1 MNIIPFEVGMVPE
14 AGKCYSGMSNDD
26 YHNTFIEWFSSS
38 DLKNLMRSLEFF
50 WQEYNLKKLRADPK
64 YIEEHGREYKIAF
77 EVGQAY
83 HDACESLAMFN
94 DLRLFEENTVSF
106 VGAVSS
112 KSNNKNFLSKKAL
125 YPNKSAIPEET
136 FENIPIMAEKTVS
149 AARKLDI
156 FHGGDIELSFF
167 WIDPET
173 GIKLKCRTDYYRPD
187 AGVIV
192 DFKSTKDHTETGFP
206 KEIANYNY
214 HFSAAMYL
222 DGVSQVVGES
232 HKNFLFIA
240 TANTKPFEVEFY
252 PLKQVALDQGDA
264 LYRQALMDLSLNIP
278 PEPKFKPISVPYWA
292 LTKIE
297 KEYR

>member
-1 MNIIPFEVGMVPE
+1 MNIIPWETGIIPE
-14 AGKCYSGMSNDD
+14 AGKCYSGLSNDD

-38 DLKNLMRSLEFF
+38 DLKNIGRSLEYF

-64 YIEEHGREYKIAF
+64 YIEEHGREYKMAF

-83 HDACESLAMFN
+83 HDACGSLAMFD

-106 VGAVSS
+106 EGKALG
-112 KSNNKNFLSKKAL
+112 KKFEAKKAI
-125 YPNKSAIPEET
+125 YPHKSVIPEEV
-136 FENIPIMAEKTVS
+136 FENIPIMAEKTIS

-167 WIDPET
+167 WIDQET
-173 GIKLKCRTDYYRPD
+173 GLKLKCRTDYYRPD

-192 DFKSTKDHTETGFP
+192 DFKSTKDHTEKGFP

-222 DGVSQVVGES
+222 DGVSQVVGEP

-240 TANTKPFEVEFY
+240 TANTPPFEVGFY
-252 PLKQVALDQGDA
+252 HLNDASINQGTDA
-264 LYRQALMDLSLNIP
+264 FRQALTDLSFNEN
-278 PEPKFKPISVPYWA
+278 PEPAFRKIGVPFWA
-292 LTKIE
+292 LK
-297 KEYR
+297 KN